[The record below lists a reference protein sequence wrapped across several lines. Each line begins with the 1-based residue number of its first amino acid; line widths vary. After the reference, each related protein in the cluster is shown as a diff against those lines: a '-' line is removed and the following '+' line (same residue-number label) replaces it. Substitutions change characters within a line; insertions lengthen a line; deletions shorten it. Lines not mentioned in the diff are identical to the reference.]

1 MTEHKDPSDDVVAE
15 GATAPATPASE
26 IVAERAEIT
35 AENSDLEGE
44 GNQPSS
50 EDGSSEDG
58 GNDDGEPRVVDESA
72 WAEGDDDDD
81 DDDDVPSHFGAVAAD
96 GAAEGP
102 GEGPSDGAADAEL
115 RNRPDV
121 ELTMAAEP
129 EIPLALIDEDALWV
143 VKRLRSKG
151 FEAYLTGG
159 CVRDLLLGRTPK
171 DFDVATAAHP
181 NQVRAVFRNCRLV
194 GRRFRLAHVFF
205 PSGKVIETATFRANP
220 TDTLEDLPED
230 LLVARDN
237 VFGNVEEDARRRD
250 LTINGLF
257 YDPVGGKVLDFVN
270 GRADLEAR
278 LIRTIGEPDIRF
290 QEDPVRILRAIKFAT
305 RLGFGVEPL
314 TWDAMCRHVGGLVR
328 CAPARLQ
335 EELLRLLTS
344 GQAAE
349 SWELSARCGVTQ
361 AILPELYEA
370 LDMHLEARPAILVE
384 AVTMPAQLDLPNG
397 VASTDSAEDAPAH
410 PPDDVVTDVSEE
422 VTERLSMA
430 QSPAVQQVALVLPTV
445 PMNPEAR
452 RARFHSVLSSLDEV
466 RRREADITSAVAFA
480 ALLVPVW
487 EAFQLSTT
495 SFDAWWA
502 ATAERWIERLRFTR
516 HDKERVPQLLQAQ
529 VDLEPERRRGHH
541 ARAVVT
547 RPSFRE
553 GLMLLI
559 VRLHAAQAS
568 LDDVALWKAVAR
580 AHGANYSL
588 PHLEKNRM
596 RAASRAGGGSNDG
609 RRRGRSGGG
618 GGDRGR
624 SGGGGDRGRG
634 GGGGGG
640 GGGDR
645 GRGGGRGRR

>member
-1 MTEHKDPSDDVVAE
+1 MTEHKDPNDAAANDGNNDVIADAGAAAPPDEQRDPARAQADSEPQQDSTSTEGGDEESD
-15 GATAPATPASE
+15 
-26 IVAERAEIT
+26 
-35 AENSDLEGE
+35 
-44 GNQPSS
+44 
-50 EDGSSEDG
+50 
-58 GNDDGEPRVVDESA
+58 EPRVVDESA
-72 WAEGDDDDD
+72 WAEGDGDDDD
-81 DDDDVPSHFGAVAAD
+81 DDEVPSHFGAVAAD
-96 GAAEGP
+96 GVVESEVSEA
-102 GEGPSDGAADAEL
+102 GEVGSADAE
-115 RNRPDV
+115 RDMRTRPDV
-121 ELTMAAEP
+121 ELTMATEP
-129 EIPLALIDEDALWV
+129 ELPLALIDEDALWV

-220 TDTLEDLPED
+220 IDTLEDLPDD

-237 VFGNVEEDARRRD
+237 IFGNVEEDARRRD

-270 GRADLEAR
+270 GKADLEAK

-305 RLGFGVEPL
+305 RLGFTAEPA
-314 TWDAMCRHVGGLVR
+314 TWDAMRRHVGGLVR

-349 SWELSARCGVTQ
+349 SWDLCARCGVTQ
-361 AILPELYEA
+361 VILPELYEA
-370 LDMHLEARPAILVE
+370 LDLPLEARAAPPQLVLVAPEADPSVAPTPEGDVVAAE
-384 AVTMPAQLDLPNG
+384 AVELSHN
-397 VASTDSAEDAPAH
+397 
-410 PPDDVVTDVSEE
+410 DVSDE
-422 VTERLSMA
+422 VTEKLPM
-430 QSPAVQQVALVLPTV
+430 SPAATTTATPVAAPV
-445 PMNPEAR
+445 PMSPADR
-452 RARFHSVLSSLDEV
+452 HARFAAVLASLDEV

-487 EAFQLSTT
+487 EAFQASTT
-495 SFDAWWA
+495 SFDAWWGGA
-502 ATAERWIERLRFTR
+502 AEKWIERLRFTR

-529 VDLEPERRRGHH
+529 LDLEPERRRGHH

-559 VRLHAAQAS
+559 VRLHAAKVS

-588 PHLEKNRM
+588 PRLEKNRM

-618 GGDRGR
+618 GG
-624 SGGGGDRGRG
+624 GGDRGR
-634 GGGGGG
+634 GG